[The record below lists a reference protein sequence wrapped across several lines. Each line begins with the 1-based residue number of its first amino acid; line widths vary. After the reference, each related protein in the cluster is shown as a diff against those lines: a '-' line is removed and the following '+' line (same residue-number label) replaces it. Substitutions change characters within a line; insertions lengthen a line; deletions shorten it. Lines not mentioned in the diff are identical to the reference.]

1 MKTAFRLQLFSL
13 ALLILMDITGLK
25 AGTSVALISGTNNSF
40 TITESSFSHIK
51 FTNTIGILNTIEVN
65 TTEGIFTQLRVTGY
79 TKNHIPGDPEL
90 PVLYRLIEIPYGA
103 TPEVHILSSVVHE
116 YKLSELGIQGKLYPL
131 QPPQPK
137 TDSQK
142 NPFAYNKNNY
152 ESDLFISE
160 KLVDLKIQGFLRSVR
175 IATLQISP
183 FEYNPVSNIIR
194 VYENLEVEI
203 DFTGADPGK
212 TQAEKQ
218 RLYSPFFSNIVG
230 VINNRETDH
239 PQDQT
244 KNTLVKYVIV
254 SDPLFREALQ
264 PFVQWK
270 TKKGF
275 QVAEAYTDNPQVGK
289 TTESIRS
296 YLRQLYLNGSETDPV
311 PTFVLFVGD
320 VAQIPSWSCGTH
332 VSDLYYCDY
341 TNDGLPDVYYGRFSA
356 NTIEQLQPQIDKTLQ
371 YEQYLMPD
379 PSYLNEVVMT
389 AGADATHQ
397 LTWSNGQ
404 IKYGTKYYFNTD
416 HNLLSHTYLQ
426 PEPAGSGY
434 AEQIIENLSKGVSY
448 ANYTAHGNING
459 WSNPTFTIQDIG
471 SLQNKD
477 KYGLMVGNC
486 CENSVFNKNSF
497 AEELLRA
504 KDKGALGFIGAS
516 DLSYWDE
523 DFWWAVGS
531 GTISPNPTFETTG
544 AGAYDLTFHDHGEPY
559 EDWHSTMGQMV
570 FAGNLAVQEAGS
582 DYAKYYWEVYCLM
595 GDPSLMI
602 YYSVPKTL
610 PVDYQSVQTLNT
622 NTIEIKTEPFAYI
635 GISRNNMLH
644 GGGLADA
651 EGYAKIPVQPFTE
664 PGFATLVVTKQNRQ
678 PYEGKIQI
686 ISPDGIY
693 LAINNIETT
702 EETGNKNHVIES
714 GETISLSVQV
724 KNSGKTTSKQ
734 AASIITTDDPY
745 ITFADSLVSWSEIK
759 PGDSVMYS
767 NAFRFTISPSVP
779 DMHPFHFT
787 VITKSDT
794 NIFRNTFKIIISAPN
809 LVAGQLIFNDSIGGN
824 GNGRPDAGETID
836 LSLLVTNNGHALSKN
851 ISSLWILKYDF
862 SDDYIS
868 DEQQSPGLKPD
879 SSLLL
884 TFHYYIKPNV
894 PEGTKISVFIPVSDG
909 NYQAIAK
916 FYLVTGPQIE
926 GFESGDL
933 SKFNFQSNWK
943 TPWTV
948 TSDVKHLGNYAA
960 VSGKIG
966 DSDQSEMFIDCNVY
980 SEKPISFYRKVS
992 SEAGYDFL
1000 KFYIDGEEVGSWS
1013 GNQDWSKF
1021 SYPVKTGTHRFSW
1034 VYIKDE
1040 FTALGLD
1047 AAWIDDIEFP
1057 PCSMQAENNLS
1068 ATLFSV
1074 PDTIC
1079 QGDTSRLFAFASGG
1093 TENFTYEWTPSR
1105 TLSATGVFNPLAS
1118 PLNTTEY
1125 DLIIR
1130 SGSDSIQRHINVV
1143 ITSMPAAPVVT
1154 NFGYYL
1160 ESSAQTGNQ
1169 WFDSKGII
1177 SGATNQKYYP
1187 TNTET
1192 FYATATNISGCQS
1205 VPSNMVSFLY
1215 TGIFR
1220 VAENSIMAYPN
1231 PFTEEF
1237 SIKLNPDLTLPLRID
1252 LTDVFGMDK
1261 YSMVYE
1267 NPANPVLKIN
1277 CSSWPP
1283 GIYFCRISGTFGVK
1297 MFKVIKSR

>member
-13 ALLILMDITGLK
+13 ALLMLMDITGLK
-25 AGTSVALISGTNNSF
+25 ASISVALKSGLNNSF
-40 TITESSFSHIK
+40 TITESSFKHIK
-51 FTNTIGILNTIEVN
+51 FTNTIGVLNTMEVN
-65 TTEGIFTQLRVTGY
+65 TAEGIFTQLHVTGY
-79 TKNHIPGDPEL
+79 TKSHIPGDPEL

-103 TPEVHILSSVVHE
+103 TPVVHILSSVVHE
-116 YKLSELGIQGKLYPL
+116 YKLSELGIRGKLYPM

-142 NPFAYNKNNY
+142 TPFAYNKNSY
-152 ESDLFISE
+152 ESNLFISE
-160 KLVDLKIQGFLRSVR
+160 ELVDLNIQGFLRSAR

-218 RLYSPFFSNIVG
+218 RLYSPFFNTLVG

-239 PQDQT
+239 PQDQS

-254 SDPLFREALQ
+254 SDPMFRVVLQ

-275 QVAEAYTDNPQVGK
+275 QVVEAYTDNPQVGK

-296 YLRQLYLNGSETDPV
+296 YLRQLYLSGSESDPA

-341 TNDGLPDVYYGRFSA
+341 TSDGLPDVFYGRFSA
-356 NTIEQLQPQIDKTLQ
+356 NTIEQLQTQIDKTLQ

-379 PSYLNEVVMT
+379 QTYLNEVVMT
-389 AGADATHQ
+389 AGVDATHQ

-404 IKYGTKYYFNTD
+404 IKYGTEYYFNSD

-434 AEQIIENLSKGVSY
+434 AEQIKENLSKGVSY

-459 WSNPTFTIQDIG
+459 WSNQTFTIQDIG

-523 DFWWAVGS
+523 DYWWAVGS
-531 GTISPNPTFETTG
+531 GTITPNPTFETTG
-544 AGAYDLTFHDHGEPY
+544 AGAYDLAFHDHGESY
-559 EDWHSTMGQMV
+559 EDWHPTMGQMV

-582 DYAKYYWEVYCLM
+582 TQAKYYWEIYCLM

-602 YYSVPKTL
+602 YFSEPDILAVE
-610 PVDYQSVQTLNT
+610 YQSIQTLNA
-622 NTIEIKTEPFAYI
+622 NTIEIKTEPYAYI
-635 GISRNNMLH
+635 GISQNNTLH
-644 GGGLADA
+644 GGGLANAD
-651 EGYAKIPVQPFTE
+651 GYATIPIQPFTE
-664 PGFATLVVTKQNRQ
+664 PGYATLVVTKQNRQ

-686 ISPDGIY
+686 VSPEGIY
-693 LAINNIETT
+693 LAINKIEMTEIAGNQNDVIET
-702 EETGNKNHVIES
+702 
-714 GETISLSVQV
+714 GETILLYVQV
-724 KNSGKTTSKQ
+724 KNSGKTTSEK
-734 AASIITTDDPY
+734 ADSFITSDDPY
-745 ITFADSLVSWSEIK
+745 ISFADSLTSWPEIR
-759 PGDSVMYS
+759 PGDSLMNTS
-767 NAFRFTISPSVP
+767 AFLINISPFVP
-779 DMHPFHFT
+779 DQHLVYFT

-794 NIFRNTFKIIISAPN
+794 NVFRNTFKFIVSSPN
-809 LVAGQLIFNDSIGGN
+809 LVAGNLIFDDSIGGN
-824 GNGRPDAGETID
+824 GNGCPDAGETIE
-836 LSLLVTNNGHALSKN
+836 LSFLVTNNGHARSKN
-851 ISSLWILKYDF
+851 ITSIWIVKNDSIGNYASAEL
-862 SDDYIS
+862 
-868 DEQQSPGLKPD
+868 QSPGLKPD
-879 SSLLL
+879 SSFLL
-884 TFHYYIKPNV
+884 TFHYPINAATPD
-894 PEGTKISVFIPVSDG
+894 GTKLFVFIPVSEG
-909 NYQAIAK
+909 NYQYIAR
-916 FYLVTGPQIE
+916 FELVTGLQTE
-926 GFESGDL
+926 DFESGDL

-943 TPWTV
+943 TSWTV

-1000 KFYIDGEEVGSWS
+1000 KFYIDGEEAGRWS
-1013 GNQDWSKF
+1013 GNQDWTKF

-1034 VYIKDE
+1034 VYAKDE

-1057 PCSMQAENNLS
+1057 PCSMQVENNLS

-1093 TENFTYEWTPSR
+1093 TENYTYEWTPSR

-1118 PLNTTEY
+1118 PLNTTDY

-1143 ITSMPAAPVVT
+1143 ITTVPAAPVVT

-1177 SGATNQKYYP
+1177 SGATNQRYYP
-1187 TNTET
+1187 TSTDT
-1192 FYATATNISGCQS
+1192 FYATAKNTSGCQS
-1205 VPSNMVSFLY
+1205 APSNIVSFLY

-1220 VAENSIMAYPN
+1220 AAENSLLAYPN

-1237 SIKLNPDLTLPLRID
+1237 CIKLNPDLTYPFRIEM
-1252 LTDVFGMDK
+1252 TDVFGISK
-1261 YSMVYE
+1261 YPVVFT
-1267 NPANPVLKIN
+1267 NPDNHILRIN
-1277 CSSWPP
+1277 CNSWPP
-1283 GIYFCRISGTFGVK
+1283 GIYVCKISGTFGLK
-1297 MFKVIKSR
+1297 MFKVVKSR